1 LALVKSRASWNDLVY
16 APTAGSVRGPVCMLC
31 GRLVDSEEL
40 VEGYAVDL
48 VRGIPGSPTA
58 KVLVRHHGA
67 EELRTFDMG
76 STNWDEQDL
85 ASMMR
90 RTNWFDPTSYEGL
103 GLGHKNPNAGDHDG
117 GDTDDVQ
124 VTPMIVVPK

>member
-1 LALVKSRASWNDLVY
+1 MSLLKSRASWNDLVH

-31 GRLVDSEEL
+31 GRLVDSEEI
-40 VEGYAVDL
+40 VEGY
-48 VRGIPGSPTA
+48 PGESTTCR
-58 KVLVRHHGA
+58 VLVKHHGA
-67 EELRTFDMG
+67 EELRTFQMG
-76 STNWDEQDL
+76 SSNWDEQDL

-103 GLGHKNPNAGDHDG
+103 GLGHKAPHAGDHDG

>member
-1 LALVKSRASWNDLVY
+1 MPLLKSRASWNDLVI

-48 VRGIPGSPTA
+48 VRGLPGSETA
-58 KVLVRHHGA
+58 KVLVRHHGS
-67 EELRTFDMG
+67 EELRTFHMG

-90 RTNWFDPTSYEGL
+90 RTNWFDPTAHEGL
-103 GLGHKNPNAGDHDG
+103 GLGHKNHNAGDHDG
-117 GDTDDVQ
+117 GDTDDVE
-124 VTPMIVVPK
+124 VTPMIVVP

>member
-1 LALVKSRASWNDLVY
+1 MPLLKSQASLSDLVI
-16 APTAGSVRGPVCMLC
+16 APIAGSVRGPVCMLC
-31 GRLVDSEEL
+31 GKLVDSEEI
-40 VEGYAVDL
+40 VEGY
-48 VRGIPGSPTA
+48 PGESTTCR
-58 KVLVRHHGA
+58 VLVKHHGA
-67 EELRTFDMG
+67 EELRTFNMG
-76 STNWDEQDL
+76 SSNWDEQDL

>member
-1 LALVKSRASWNDLVY
+1 MPLLKSRASWNDLVY
-16 APTAGSVRGPVCMLC
+16 APTAGSVRGPVCMTC
-31 GRLVDSEEL
+31 GKLVDSEQL
-40 VEGYAVDL
+40 VEGYPAEPENGREGSL
-48 VRGIPGSPTA
+48 VC
-58 KVLVRHHGA
+58 KVLVKHHGA
-67 EELRTFDMG
+67 EELRTFHMG
-76 STNWDEQDL
+76 STNWDVGDL

-90 RTNWFDPTSYEGL
+90 RTNWFDPTAHEGL